1 VLLASALWQLFAVN
15 RDIFLRS
22 FCLLVAFGWFARA
35 GAAEG
40 DAVLA
45 ANAVLLNLHGFMAY
59 GLDGFA
65 HATETLVGSVIGAR
79 NRAALGKII
88 KAATLW
94 SAAISALFS
103 LAYAF
108 GGNAIVSV
116 LTDQTEVRAT
126 AAEFMPYVAA
136 LPVVSFAGFIL
147 DGIFIGAL
155 KTREL
160 RNSMFIS
167 TLFFLGAAYV
177 LQGYWNNHGLWTAML
192 VLMIARA
199 VTLGA
204 YLRPA
209 LWPSAAAA

>member
-1 VLLASALWQLFAVN
+1 
-15 RDIFLRS
+15 
-22 FCLLVAFGWFARA
+22 
-35 GAAEG
+35 
-40 DAVLA
+40 
-45 ANAVLLNLHGFMAY
+45 MAY

-79 NRAALGKII
+79 NRAALGKVI

-94 SAAISALFS
+94 SAVVSVLFS
-103 LAYAF
+103 LAYAV

-116 LTDQTEVRAT
+116 LTDQPEVRAT

-136 LPVVSFAGFIL
+136 LPVISFASFIL

-160 RNSMFIS
+160 RNSMFVS

-177 LQGYWNNHGLWTAML
+177 LQGYWSNHGLWMAMFVLML
-192 VLMIARA
+192 VRA
-199 VTLGA
+199 ATLGA

-209 LWPSAAAA
+209 LWPPVAAA